1 MLNSMNFEL
10 VRVTD
15 GDTSG
20 VSDTIPRNQGTT
32 TRVAKARCA
41 VPNTADAKQNVMMPI
56 ENLPQNTPM
65 SCRYISACQSCHF
78 FTSSSYLSCAIHPEG
93 VMGDRCL
100 DWRPIPQNDE
110 DIRFYSPDEQWEPE
124 GASYYNG
131 ELILPPRRH
140 LSPLEQEYLLDTH
153 PLFTGHCPQCGAA
166 MPMTDPPPLHWDC
179 DRCGWKD
186 DSI

>member
-1 MLNSMNFEL
+1 MGDKRPDPPIHWATTDRNNVDSSMNFP
-10 VRVTD
+10 D
-15 GDTSG
+15 
-20 VSDTIPRNQGTT
+20 
-32 TRVAKARCA
+32 
-41 VPNTADAKQNVMMPI
+41 
-56 ENLPQNTPM
+56 
-65 SCRYISACQSCHF
+65 
-78 FTSSSYLSCAIHPEG
+78 G

-110 DIRFYSPDEQWEPE
+110 DIR
-124 GASYYNG
+124 
-131 ELILPPRRH
+131 LPPKRH

>member
-1 MLNSMNFEL
+1 MNFP
-10 VRVTD
+10 D
-15 GDTSG
+15 
-20 VSDTIPRNQGTT
+20 
-32 TRVAKARCA
+32 
-41 VPNTADAKQNVMMPI
+41 
-56 ENLPQNTPM
+56 
-65 SCRYISACQSCHF
+65 
-78 FTSSSYLSCAIHPEG
+78 G

-131 ELILPPRRH
+131 ELILPPKRQR
-140 LSPLEQEYLLDTH
+140 SPLGQEYLLDTH

-186 DSI
+186 DSV